1 MTSHMCSP
9 CGFRVLENQKRR
21 FWSVE
26 VRHFYPITKKHT
38 WEKRNPILRCFTQNT
53 NHLQICN
60 MAMIDESSQSSQP
73 HMAAYKDSKSLHT
86 ITEDTISLAEDE
98 RLEEDERM
106 MLSVSQHTEVFASSS
121 EEEDSC
127 SCSAQEDDINDSLHD
142 SLLYSD
148 RTRRVTFASM
158 ASKYLIISRCEYS
171 RNEIEETWW
180 TPNQRDIINKTHNRT
195 VDMLEAGLKEKKSAP
210 YRGLEKIAIDGYHKM
225 VEAKNNYVDAVMD
238 EQQRQWSEGDLDLD
252 WEIIA
257 SLAQHISRQSTQE
270 ALMYALYDE
279 NEARE
284 AYQTVKVKDL
294 FEMSLSDISGVS
306 AVDSEMDYLEG
317 SALLDNGDDFL
328 SDDEDV
334 DDKLIRQDSSIR
346 ITKARGL
353 KSPKKSKK
361 KKRKSSSK
369 KKKKAKSKKQNE
381 GPSQSEVC
389 DEEGEPSESEVDLL
403 IRDFADALGES
414 TRTEGEEDQSGEV
427 KRKKKKRSSSKSS
440 SKKKSKNKSKHGSSD
455 SCSSSKK
462 KKKKESRKE
471 SSNLAISSHPNDEPD
486 SGFWSLNSA
495 SLLDSKLTTTKK
507 KKKCKKVP
515 AGVPENG
522 APKSNGD
529 RRPMKKSPV
538 TQLAATC
545 LRHMR
550 ASAA

>member
-1 MTSHMCSP
+1 
-9 CGFRVLENQKRR
+9 
-21 FWSVE
+21 
-26 VRHFYPITKKHT
+26 
-38 WEKRNPILRCFTQNT
+38 
-53 NHLQICN
+53 

-73 HMAAYKDSKSLHT
+73 HMATFKENKPLHT
-86 ITEDTISLAEDE
+86 ITEDTISLDEDE

-106 MLSVSQHTEVFASSS
+106 MLSVSQHTEVFESSS

-127 SCSAQEDDINDSLHD
+127 SCSAQEDDINDSIHGSLH
-142 SLLYSD
+142 YSD

-158 ASKYLIISRCEYS
+158 ASKYLIISRGEYS

-225 VEAKNNYVDAVMD
+225 VQAKNNYVDAVMD

-257 SLAQHISRQSTQE
+257 SLTQHISRRSTQE

-294 FEMSLSDISGVS
+294 FEMSLSDVSGVS
-306 AVDSEMDYLEG
+306 GVDSEMDHLEG
-317 SALLDNGDDFL
+317 SALLDNCDDFL

-369 KKKKAKSKKQNE
+369 KKKKKTKLKKQNE
-381 GPSQSEVC
+381 GPSQSEVY
-389 DEEGEPSESEVDLL
+389 DEEGDPSESEVDLL
-403 IRDFADALGES
+403 FRDFADALGES
-414 TRTEGEEDQSGEV
+414 TRTEGEEEQSGEEA
-427 KRKKKKRSSSKSS
+427 KGKKKRSSSKSS
-440 SKKKSKNKSKHGSSD
+440 KKKSKSKSKNGSSG
-455 SCSSSKK
+455 SCSSNKK
-462 KKKKESRKE
+462 KKKKDPKKE
-471 SSNLAISSHPNDEPD
+471 SLNLAISHPNDSTD
-486 SGFWSLNSA
+486 DGFWSLNSA

-507 KKKCKKVP
+507 KKSKKVP
-515 AGVPENG
+515 AGAPDNG
-522 APKSNGD
+522 ALKSKGD
-529 RRPMKKSPV
+529 RSPTKKSPV